1 MSWIDI
7 AESYVGNFGWGPR
20 GKHIGISRM
29 CGEQDMNILAT
40 QTYVASFRP
49 RGIISGFLAV
59 IPSLGFAV
67 FLPPV
72 ASRTQPFRIRMRLD
86 SNLYEEGAV
95 FSAYVTGGRANQ
107 SIVVEDILVFKG
119 KSLWFTSVFQERW
132 SILKDFLEHM
142 WQPDTVY
149 QGIPI
154 RFASYVPL
162 DSLSEATI
170 QDDTSVIEFVPNATN
185 QKRLIWMPPKVAP
198 VASATQL
205 TARKETGSGPDVF
218 MIYRGSEKLGQA
230 LVRTLA
236 ISKELRAAFAAAA
249 ATAATTNEVAVN
261 AVQNRQFDKWEILG
275 LYK

>member
-1 MSWIDI
+1 
-7 AESYVGNFGWGPR
+7 
-20 GKHIGISRM
+20 M

-119 KSLWFTSVFQERW
+119 KSVWFTSVFQERW
-132 SILKDFLEHM
+132 AILKDFLGHM

-162 DSLSEATI
+162 DSLSEATVP
-170 QDDTSVIEFVPNATN
+170 DDTSVIEFVPNATN
-185 QKRLIWMPPKVAP
+185 QKRLIWIPPKAAP

-249 ATAATTNEVAVN
+249 TAATTNEVAVN

>member
-1 MSWIDI
+1 MNWIDI

-29 CGEQDMNILAT
+29 CGEQDMNNLAT

-86 SNLYEEGAV
+86 SNLYEEGLV
-95 FSAYVTGGRANQ
+95 FSAYVSGGRSTQ
-107 SIVVEDILVFKG
+107 SLVVEDILVFKG
-119 KSLWFTSVFQERW
+119 KSVWFTSVFQERW
-132 SILKDFLEHM
+132 TILKDFLGHM

-154 RFASYVPL
+154 RFASYVSL
-162 DSLSEATI
+162 ESLSAQESPAEDNT
-170 QDDTSVIEFVPNATN
+170 VIEFVPNATN
-185 QKRLIWMPPKVAP
+185 QKRLIWMPPKAAP
-198 VASATQL
+198 VASAIQL

-218 MIYRGSEKLGQA
+218 MIYRGAEKLGQA

-236 ISKELRAAFAAAA
+236 ISKELRAAFAAA
-249 ATAATTNEVAVN
+249 TTNDVAVN

-275 LYK
+275 LHK

>member
-1 MSWIDI
+1 MDWINTT
-7 AESYVGNFGWGPR
+7 ESYVGGFGWGPR

-29 CGEQDMNILAT
+29 CGEQDMNTLAT

-59 IPSLGFAV
+59 VPSLGYAV

-72 ASRTQPFRIRMRLD
+72 ASRTQPFRVRMRLD
-86 SNLYEEGAV
+86 SSLYEEGAI
-95 FSAYVTGGRANQ
+95 FSAYVTGNR
-107 SIVVEDILVFKG
+107 STSTLVVEDILVFRG

-132 SILKDFLEHM
+132 KILKDFLEHM

-149 QGIPI
+149 QGVPI
-154 RFASYVPL
+154 RFASYISL
-162 DSLSEATI
+162 DKLVASGTPEK
-170 QDDTSVIEFVPNATN
+170 QDENSVIEFVPNSIN

-198 VASATQL
+198 IASSIQL

-218 MIYRGSEKLGQA
+218 MIYRGAEKLGQA

-236 ISKELRAAFAAAA
+236 ISKELRAAFSIS
-249 ATAATTNEVAVN
+249 TISEVPVN

-275 LYK
+275 LHK